1 MALLKAKSVQS
12 WRRSRVITTGQLGL
26 ARFLVGTVLLVSPI
40 FLGAQDSLADRLAPA
55 ARAAIAKAPPLDLER
70 VVVEVQVPP
79 NWELG
84 RISAAAIGGDGS
96 VFFLHRGAKTDPVV
110 VIDRNGRVLRSWGKG
125 LFKIPHSIKVDAD
138 GNVWTTDAGDG
149 LVTKFTPDGKKLLEI
164 ALQDAPVG
172 KDCGFPSAAV
182 NNFIDACGTTDI
194 LFLPA
199 GRLFLTDGY
208 GKMRVLEYTAA
219 GERVRAWGGRGEGQG
234 QFRVPHG
241 LAYDGASVLFV
252 ADRDNGRLQRF
263 DLTGRF
269 LGEWT
274 DLGRVGAVAYYK
286 GALWATTSVRPSD
299 TGATPSPWVIKVDP
313 SSGKILGKIET
324 TNADFI
330 DIGANGD
337 MVAGAVRTSLMLYRQ
352 TR

>member
-1 MALLKAKSVQS
+1 M
-12 WRRSRVITTGQLGL
+12 
-26 ARFLVGTVLLVSPI
+26 
-40 FLGAQDSLADRLAPA
+40 
-55 ARAAIAKAPPLDLER
+55 
-70 VVVEVQVPP
+70 
-79 NWELG
+79 
-84 RISAAAIGGDGS
+84 
-96 VFFLHRGAKTDPVV
+96 
-110 VIDRNGRVLRSWGKG
+110 
-125 LFKIPHSIKVDAD
+125 
-138 GNVWTTDAGDG
+138 
-149 LVTKFTPDGKKLLEI
+149 
-164 ALQDAPVG
+164 
-172 KDCGFPSAAV
+172 

-219 GERVRAWGGRGEGQG
+219 GERVRAWGGRGEGHG

-274 DLGRVGAVAYYK
+274 DLGRVGAIAYDK
-286 GALWATTSVRPSD
+286 GALWAATSVRASD
-299 TGATPSPWVIKVDP
+299 AGATASPWVIKVDP
-313 SSGKILGKIET
+313 STGKILGKIERRT
-324 TNADFI
+324 PISSTLART
-330 DIGANGD
+330 ATWLL
-337 MVAGAVRTSLMLYRQ
+337 APCATSLMLYRP

>member
-1 MALLKAKSVQS
+1 MS
-12 WRRSRVITTGQLGL
+12 RST
-26 ARFLVGTVLLVSPI
+26 RFLVGTVLLLSPI
-40 FLGAQDSLADRLAPA
+40 FLAAQDSLADRLAPA
-55 ARAAIAKAPPLDLER
+55 ARAAIAKAPTLGLER
-70 VVVEVQVPP
+70 VVLQVQVPP
-79 NWELG
+79 AWELG
-84 RISAAAIGGDGS
+84 RISAAAIGRDGS
-96 VFFLHRGAKTDPVV
+96 VVVLHRGDKADPVV
-110 VIDRNGRVLRSWGKG
+110 VIDRNGRVVRSWGKG

-164 ALQDAPVG
+164 PLKDAAVG

-199 GRLFLTDGY
+199 GRMFLTDGY

-263 DLTGRF
+263 DLAGRF

-274 DLGRVGAVAYYK
+274 DVGRVGAVAYDK
-286 GALWATTSVRPSD
+286 GALWAATSVRPSD
-299 TGATPSPWVIKVDP
+299 AGATPSPWVIKIDP
-313 SSGKILGKIET
+313 STGEILGKIET

-337 MVAGAVRTSLMLYRQ
+337 MVAGAVRTSLMLYRL

>member
-1 MALLKAKSVQS
+1 M
-12 WRRSRVITTGQLGL
+12 SRIT
-26 ARFLVGTVLLVSPI
+26 RFLVGVALLLSPI
-40 FLGAQDSLADRLAPA
+40 FSGAQESLVDRLAPA
-55 ARAAIAKAPPLDLER
+55 ARAAIAQAPPLSLEK
-70 VVVEVQVPP
+70 VIVDVQVPP
-79 NWELG
+79 GWEIG
-84 RISAAAIGGDGS
+84 RISAAALGRDGS
-96 VFFLHRGAKTDPVV
+96 VLFLHRGAKADPVI
-110 VIDRNGRVLRSWGKG
+110 VIDRQGRVLRSWGKG

-149 LVTKFTPDGKKLLEI
+149 LVIKFAPDGKKLQEL
-164 ALQDAPVG
+164 ALTDAPVG

-182 NNFIDACGTTDI
+182 TNFIAACGTTDI
-194 LFLPA
+194 LFLPG

-208 GKMRVLEYTAA
+208 GKMRVLEYTDA
-219 GERVRAWGGRGEGQG
+219 GKRVRAWGGPGEGQG

-252 ADRDNGRLQRF
+252 ADRDNGRVQRF

-274 DLGRVGAVAYYK
+274 DLGRVGAIAYDK
-286 GALWATTSVRPSD
+286 GALWAATSVRPD
-299 TGATPSPWVIKVDP
+299 AGASATPWVIKVDP
-313 SSGKILGKIET
+313 STGKILGKIET

-337 MVAGAVRTSLMLYRQ
+337 MVAGAVRTSLMVYR
-352 TR
+352 RAR

>member
-1 MALLKAKSVQS
+1 M
-12 WRRSRVITTGQLGL
+12 SRFSRL
-26 ARFLVGTVLLVSPI
+26 FVGAVLLLSAIVS
-40 FLGAQDSLADRLAPA
+40 GAQDSLVDRLAPA
-55 ARAAIAKAPPLDLER
+55 ARAAIAKAPPLNLEK
-70 VVVEVQVPP
+70 VVVDVQVPP
-79 NWELG
+79 GWEFG
-84 RISAAAIGGDGS
+84 RISAAALGRDGS
-96 VFFLHRGAKTDPVV
+96 VLLLHRGANADPVV
-110 VIDRNGRVLRSWGKG
+110 AVDRQGRVLRSWGKG

-149 LVTKFTPDGKKLLEI
+149 LVIKFTPDGKKLQEI
-164 ALQDAPVG
+164 ALADAPVG

-182 NNFIDACGTTDI
+182 NNFIDACGTTDL

-208 GKMRVLEYTAA
+208 GKMRVLEYTNA

-252 ADRDNGRLQRF
+252 ADRDNGRVQRF

-274 DLGRVGAVAYYK
+274 DLGRVGAIAYDT

-299 TGATPSPWVIKVDP
+299 ASASPSSWVIKVDP
-313 SSGKILGKIET
+313 STGKILGKVET
-324 TNADFI
+324 TNADFL
-330 DIGANGD
+330 DIGTNGD
-337 MVAGAVRTSLMLYRQ
+337 MVVGAVRASLTLYRQ

>member
-1 MALLKAKSVQS
+1 M
-12 WRRSRVITTGQLGL
+12 SRFIT
-26 ARFLVGTVLLVSPI
+26 FLVGVILVLSPV
-40 FLGAQDSLADRLAPA
+40 FSAAQDSLADRLAPS
-55 ARAAIAKAPPLDLER
+55 ARTAIAKAPPLGFEK
-70 VVVEVQVPP
+70 VVVDVQVPP
-79 NWELG
+79 GWEIG
-84 RISAAAIGGDGS
+84 RISAAALGRDGS
-96 VFFLHRGAKTDPVV
+96 VLLLQRGAKADPVV
-110 VIDRNGRVLRSWGKG
+110 VVDRKGRGVRSWGKG

-149 LVTKFTPDGKKLLEI
+149 LVIKFTPDGKKLQEI
-164 ALQDAPVG
+164 ALGDAPVG

-182 NNFIDACGTTDI
+182 NNFIDACGTTDL

-208 GKMRVLEYTAA
+208 GKMRVLEYTKA
-219 GERVRAWGGRGEGQG
+219 GERVRVWGGRGEGQG

-274 DLGRVGAVAYYK
+274 DLGRVGAIAYDK
-286 GALWATTSVRPSD
+286 GALWAVTSVRPSES
-299 TGATPSPWVIKVDP
+299 GATATAWVLKVDP
-313 SSGKILGKIET
+313 STGKILGKTET
-324 TNADFI
+324 TNADFL
-330 DIGANGD
+330 DIAPNGD
-337 MVAGAVRTSLMLYRQ
+337 MVVGAVRTSLTLYRPM
-352 TR
+352 R

>member
-1 MALLKAKSVQS
+1 VLRKS
-12 WRRSRVITTGQLGL
+12 
-26 ARFLVGTVLLVSPI
+26 LVGVVLLLSPT
-40 FLGAQDSLADRLAPA
+40 FLDAQGNLADRLAPA
-55 ARAAIAKAPPLDLER
+55 ARAAIAQAPALSLER
-70 VVVEVQVPP
+70 VVVEVQVPTG
-79 NWELG
+79 WEIG
-84 RISAAAIGGDGS
+84 RISAAALGRDGS
-96 VFFLHRGAKTDPVV
+96 VYFLQRGAKADPVV
-110 VIDRNGRVLRSWGKG
+110 VIDRSGRVLRSWGKG
-125 LFKIPHSIKVDAD
+125 LLKIPHSVKVDAD
-138 GNVWTTDAGDG
+138 GNVWTTDAADG
-149 LVTKFTPDGKKLLEI
+149 LVIKFTPEGKKLQEI
-164 ALQDAPVG
+164 AITDAPVG

-208 GKMRVLEYTAA
+208 GKMRVMEYTAA

-274 DLGRVGAVAYYK
+274 DLGRVGAIAYDK
-286 GALWATTSVRPSD
+286 GALWAATSIRPSD
-299 TGATPSPWVIKVDP
+299 AGATASPWVLKIDP
-313 SSGKILGKIET
+313 STGKILGKIET

-337 MVAGAVRTSLMLYRQ
+337 MVTGAVRTSLILYRPYPKQ
-352 TR
+352 

>member
-1 MALLKAKSVQS
+1 MLRQP
-12 WRRSRVITTGQLGL
+12 L
-26 ARFLVGTVLLVSPI
+26 AGIVLLLSPI
-40 FLGAQDSLADRLAPA
+40 VLGAQDNLADRLAPA
-55 ARAAIAKAPPLDLER
+55 ARAAIAMAPALSLEKL
-70 VVVEVQVPP
+70 VVEVQVPP
-79 NWELG
+79 EWEIG
-84 RISAAAIGGDGS
+84 RISAAAIGRDGS
-96 VFFLHRGAKTDPVV
+96 VLFLQRGAKADPVV
-110 VIDRNGRVLRSWGKG
+110 VVDRNGRVLRSWGKG
-125 LFKIPHSIKVDAD
+125 LFKIPHSIKVDPD
-138 GNVWTTDAGDG
+138 GNVWTTDAADG
-149 LVTKFTPDGKKLLEI
+149 RVLKFTPDGKKLGEI
-164 ALQDAPVG
+164 ALNDAPVG

-241 LAYDGASVLFV
+241 LAHDGGSVLFV
-252 ADRDNGRLQRF
+252 ADRDNGRVQRF

-274 DLGRVGAVAYYK
+274 DLGRVGAIAYDK
-286 GALWATTSVRPSD
+286 RALWAATSVRAAD
-299 TGATPSPWVIKVDP
+299 AGAGSTPWVIKVDP
-313 SSGKILGKIET
+313 STGKILGKIDT

-337 MVAGAVRTSLMLYRQ
+337 MVTGAVRTSLILYRPYPKQ
-352 TR
+352 

>member
-1 MALLKAKSVQS
+1 VRRQS
-12 WRRSRVITTGQLGL
+12 L
-26 ARFLVGTVLLVSPI
+26 AGIVLLLSPI
-40 FLGAQDSLADRLAPA
+40 VLGAQGNLADRLAPA
-55 ARAAIAKAPPLDLER
+55 ARAAIAMAPALGLEK
-70 VVVEVQVPP
+70 VVVEVRVPP
-79 NWELG
+79 EWELG
-84 RISAAAIGGDGS
+84 RISAAAIGRDGS
-96 VFFLHRGAKTDPVV
+96 VLFLQRGAKADPVV
-110 VIDRNGRVLRSWGKG
+110 AIDRNGRVLRSWGKG
-125 LFKIPHSIKVDAD
+125 LFKIPHSIKVDPD
-138 GNVWTTDAGDG
+138 GNVWTTDAADG
-149 LVTKFTPDGKKLLEI
+149 LVLKFTPDGRKLGEI
-164 ALQDAPVG
+164 ALNDAPVG

-219 GERVRAWGGRGEGQG
+219 GERVRVWGGRGEGQG

-241 LAYDGASVLFV
+241 LAYDGGSVLFV
-252 ADRDNGRLQRF
+252 ADRDNGRVQRF

-274 DLGRVGAVAYYK
+274 DLGRVGAIAYDK
-286 GALWATTSVRPSD
+286 GALWAATSVRSAD
-299 TGATPSPWVIKVDP
+299 AGAGSTPWVIKVDP
-313 SSGKILGKIET
+313 STGKILGKIET

-337 MVAGAVRTSLMLYRQ
+337 MITGAVRTSLILYRPYPKQ
-352 TR
+352 

>member
-1 MALLKAKSVQS
+1 MMSGMA
-12 WRRSRVITTGQLGL
+12 ITTRHMSRFT
-26 ARFLVGTVLLVSPI
+26 RFLVGIVLLLSPI
-40 FLGAQDSLADRLAPA
+40 LLGAQDSLADRLAPA
-55 ARAAIAKAPPLDLER
+55 ARAAIANAPPLGLER

-79 NWELG
+79 EWEIG
-84 RISAAAIGGDGS
+84 RISAAAIGRDGS
-96 VFFLHRGAKTDPVV
+96 VLFLHRGAKADPIV

-149 LVTKFTPDGKKLLEI
+149 LVIKFTPDGKKLQEI
-164 ALQDAPVG
+164 ALGDAPVG

-252 ADRDNGRLQRF
+252 ADRDNGRVQRF
-263 DLTGRF
+263 DLGGRF

-274 DLGRVGAVAYYK
+274 DLGRVGAIAYDR
-286 GALWATTSVRPSD
+286 GALWAATSVRPSD
-299 TGATPSPWVIKVDP
+299 AGTTSPWVLKVDP
-313 SSGKILGKIET
+313 STGKILGKIET

-337 MVAGAVRTSLMLYRQ
+337 MVAGAVRTSLMLYRP

>member
-1 MALLKAKSVQS
+1 MS
-12 WRRSRVITTGQLGL
+12 RSTRS
-26 ARFLVGTVLLVSPI
+26 LVGTVLLLSPI

-55 ARAAIAKAPPLDLER
+55 ARAAIAKAPTLGLER
-70 VVVEVQVPP
+70 AVVEVQVPP

-84 RISAAAIGGDGS
+84 RISAAAIGRDGS
-96 VFFLHRGAKTDPVV
+96 VFVLHRGAKADPVV
-110 VIDRNGRVLRSWGKG
+110 VIDGNGRVLRSWGKG

-149 LVTKFTPDGKKLLEI
+149 LVTKFTPDGKKLREI
-164 ALQDAPVG
+164 ALEDAAVG

-199 GRLFLTDGY
+199 GRMFLTDGY

-274 DLGRVGAVAYYK
+274 DLGRVGAVAFDK
-286 GALWATTSVRPSD
+286 GALWAATTVRPD
-299 TGATPSPWVIKVDP
+299 AGATPSPWVLKIDP
-313 SSGKILGKIET
+313 STGEILGKIET

-337 MVAGAVRTSLMLYRQ
+337 MVAGAVGTSLMLYRL

>member
-1 MALLKAKSVQS
+1 
-12 WRRSRVITTGQLGL
+12 
-26 ARFLVGTVLLVSPI
+26 
-40 FLGAQDSLADRLAPA
+40 
-55 ARAAIAKAPPLDLER
+55 
-70 VVVEVQVPP
+70 
-79 NWELG
+79 
-84 RISAAAIGGDGS
+84 
-96 VFFLHRGAKTDPVV
+96 
-110 VIDRNGRVLRSWGKG
+110 
-125 LFKIPHSIKVDAD
+125 
-138 GNVWTTDAGDG
+138 
-149 LVTKFTPDGKKLLEI
+149 
-164 ALQDAPVG
+164 
-172 KDCGFPSAAV
+172 V

-219 GERVRAWGGRGEGQG
+219 GERVRAWGGPGEGQG

-263 DLTGRF
+263 DLSGRF

-274 DLGRVGAVAYYK
+274 DLGRVGAIAYYK
-286 GALWATTSVRPSD
+286 GALWAATSVRAPGA
-299 TGATPSPWVIKVDP
+299 GATPSPWVLKVDP
-313 SSGKILGKIET
+313 STGKILGKVET

-337 MVAGAVRTSLMLYRQ
+337 MVVGAVRTSLTLYRQ